1 MNEWNEFF
9 REKMEKIF
17 TEKTSVID
25 IGGTLGIDGSRS
37 NRVKKQNEWIEK
49 YLPRVDYKVL
59 DKVADYHPDIVG
71 DIHALPFPDNS
82 VEAIICSSVIEHVEN
97 PILAVEEIYRV
108 LKPGGY
114 AYFYAPFIFYYHGEP
129 GYYKDYYRF
138 TYDGWEH
145 LTRQFKTRE
154 IAPVHGPFGTMLN
167 LLPFL
172 SERMSWMKPIDRW
185 LRPNSR
191 QTSGYNVF
199 CVK

>member
-1 MNEWNEFF
+1 MKEWNEFF

-129 GYYKDYYRF
+129 GSYKDYYRF

-145 LTRQFKTRE
+145 LPRQFKTRE
-154 IAPVHGPFGTMLN
+154 IAP
-167 LLPFL
+167 
-172 SERMSWMKPIDRW
+172 
-185 LRPNSR
+185 
-191 QTSGYNVF
+191 
-199 CVK
+199 